1 MPKEKISTDFYNYG
15 TYSLADANIL
25 KHELEKA
32 GVPVKAVYPGTN
44 IGTEATANA
53 EFPAYQLTIRA
64 CDFQRAEKVRNNLG
78 ISPVSSG
85 EEMPYVPKSF
95 MTWTRLMIFEIVIFL
110 LGMAILSAFEPKL
123 REIEITR
130 TEGITIYSTDAYS
143 RALSIYISVFLA
155 IYAITMFAYAF
166 RSLKKW
172 LKKNQV

>member
-1 MPKEKISTDFYNYG
+1 MPKEKISTDFFNYG

-25 KHELEKA
+25 KHELERA
-32 GVPVKAVYPGTN
+32 GVPVKTVYPGTD

-53 EFPAYQLTIRA
+53 EFPAYHLTIRA
-64 CDFQRAEKVRNNLG
+64 CDYGRAEGIRKNLR
-78 ISPVSSG
+78 IFPVSPG
-85 EEMPYVPKSF
+85 EEMPFVPRSF
-95 MTWTRLMIFEIVIFL
+95 INWTRLMVIEAVVFAI
-110 LGMAILSAFEPKL
+110 GMAILSAFEPKL

-172 LKKNQV
+172 FKKKQV